1 MKKFLK
7 GFEHA
12 GKGIREGFGG
22 RNMKIH
28 GIVAGIVIIW
38 GWLKGLGGWQWAA
51 VILAIGLVMGMELIN
66 SSIEELAN
74 VVRDE
79 NKLAYEAT
87 RKVRDMAAGAVL
99 VAAIVAVVIG
109 VLTLF

>member
-7 GFEHA
+7 GFEYA
-12 GKGIREGFGG
+12 GKGVMEGFGG

-28 GIVAGIVIIW
+28 GIIGVSVILVGLAMGLERWEWVAVF
-38 GWLKGLGGWQWAA
+38 
-51 VILAIGLVMGMELIN
+51 LAIGLVMGAELFN

-87 RKVRDMAAGAVL
+87 RKVRDLAAGAVL
-99 VAAIVAVVIG
+99 VAAIMAGIVGIVV
-109 VLTLF
+109 LL